1 MISCNG
7 IKNKYKHLLVP
18 KFMFRSKKTQKNKK
32 NSFQPIIN
40 VKNFTINSNTF
51 QKYLMLDNNEC
62 ISTEKTLPEKSTIY
76 CPPKRRNILIPQTL
90 SRHNNFT
97 QNPNSFFNST
107 GSLPSPKMRQQ
118 NKIVS
123 SNSVKNRHCLSSNTS
138 NFLISK
144 HINYKET
151 INSKESIKNV
161 HSLLKRQ
168 IISEKRN
175 LSSSVSTIHRNK
187 IYDEIEL
194 KISSAKLQAPYLKLL
209 HMSQKKG
216 IKFHF

>member
-1 MISCNG
+1 MISCNDL
-7 IKNKYKHLLVP
+7 KNKYKHLLAP
-18 KFMFRSKKTQKNKK
+18 KFIFRQKKPKKSKK

-51 QKYLMLDNNEC
+51 QKYLMLDNNENVSAER
-62 ISTEKTLPEKSTIY
+62 IVEEKSTIR

-90 SRHNNFT
+90 SRHSNFSL
-97 QNPNSFFNST
+97 NPSSIFNST
-107 GSLPSPKMRQQ
+107 GSLPSPKTKQ
-118 NKIVS
+118 NRIVS
-123 SNSVKNRHCLSSNTS
+123 SHSVKNRHCLSSNTS

-144 HINYKET
+144 HINYNEN
-151 INSKESIKNV
+151 INCKESSKNLY
-161 HSLLKRQ
+161 SLLKRQ

-209 HMSQKKG
+209 RVSQKNG
-216 IKFHF
+216 FKFHF

>member
-1 MISCNG
+1 M
-7 IKNKYKHLLVP
+7 KD
-18 KFMFRSKKTQKNKK
+18 T
-32 NSFQPIIN
+32 
-40 VKNFTINSNTF
+40 T
-51 QKYLMLDNNEC
+51 
-62 ISTEKTLPEKSTIY
+62 
-76 CPPKRRNILIPQTL
+76 
-90 SRHNNFT
+90 
-97 QNPNSFFNST
+97 
-107 GSLPSPKMRQQ
+107 
-118 NKIVS
+118 
-123 SNSVKNRHCLSSNTS
+123 
-138 NFLISK
+138 K